1 MIEVDGLSKRFGKTQ
16 AVAGLSFRVEPGTI
30 TGFLGPNGAGKSTT
44 LRSVLG
50 LVHPDAGS
58 ATVLGVPYRQLD
70 RPLHRVG
77 AVLEASEVHP
87 GRSGRNH
94 LRVQAA
100 AAGLPASRVEE
111 VLALVELTAAA
122 KRRVKGYS
130 LGMRQRLGLATALLG
145 DPEVL
150 VLDEPANGL
159 DPAGI
164 RWLRDLLRSLAAEGR
179 TILVS
184 SHVLSEVAQ
193 TADRVVI
200 IHRGRLIQQA
210 AMADVLAGAS
220 GSTRVRTPDAERLR
234 ALLAAQ
240 DVAVSEAEDGAL
252 LASVPPERIGE
263 LAAANG
269 IVLHEL
275 SVEQATLEEVFL
287 ELTGGETT
295 AVSAARALRAAQDPD
310 DARLVGVPGGARRC
324 SSGSRVGGG
333 DRLARWTSAASWTS
347 RSRSS
352 SLVGLRRVLAII
364 LGITMVTTEF
374 RHGTITPTLLADA
387 GPRAGARARR
397 RSRACSSSL
406 LFAVLA
412 SCVVIAAVAL
422 AVAVDHGD
430 EIAARRRRGRR
441 RVPRRRCSAPC
452 SGC

>member
-16 AVAGLSFRVEPGTI
+16 AVAGLSFRVEPGTV

-50 LVHPDAGS
+50 LVHPDVGR
-58 ATVLGVPYRQLD
+58 ATVLGVSYRELD
-70 RPLHRVG
+70 RPLNRVG

-111 VLALVELTAAA
+111 VLALVELSAAA

-193 TADRVVI
+193 TADHVVI

-234 ALLAAQ
+234 DAARRPGRRPSPRPRT
-240 DVAVSEAEDGAL
+240 VRCSRACRPSGS
-252 LASVPPERIGE
+252 ASSPPRTGSCSTSS
-263 LAAANG
+263 
-269 IVLHEL
+269 
-275 SVEQATLEEVFL
+275 SVEHATLEEVFL

-295 AVSAARALRAAQDPD
+295 
-310 DARLVGVPGGARRC
+310 
-324 SSGSRVGGG
+324 
-333 DRLARWTSAASWTS
+333 
-347 RSRSS
+347 
-352 SLVGLRRVLAII
+352 
-364 LGITMVTTEF
+364 E
-374 RHGTITPTLLADA
+374 
-387 GPRAGARARR
+387 
-397 RSRACSSSL
+397 
-406 LFAVLA
+406 
-412 SCVVIAAVAL
+412 
-422 AVAVDHGD
+422 
-430 EIAARRRRGRR
+430 
-441 RVPRRRCSAPC
+441 
-452 SGC
+452 